1 MTIGAWR
8 AAVAASAALALV
20 VAGCGSSSNDNSSST
35 PKAGS
40 APAGSSAKKGGDLKV
55 LYAADVDF
63 MDPRATY
70 YQYGFLVAYATQRPL
85 YSYKPDDAKTPEPDL
100 AEGPPDISSDGKTV
114 TVKIRSGVKFSP
126 PVNREVTSKDVKY
139 ALESGFTKTV
149 NGPYVGAYMGD
160 LHGLKAFQDGKADNI
175 SGIETPDDQTI
186 VFKLDRPRG
195 AIVAG
200 MLSMPASAPV
210 PEEYAKKFDAE
221 NPSAYGKHVVATG
234 PYMVQNDAQ
243 GNLTGWKPNE
253 SIKLVRNPN
262 WDAKTDYK
270 PAYLDTITIQEGVD
284 PQVAS
289 RQILSGQGMASGDFQ
304 VPAET
309 LASTSRNP
317 SQKAQLVLTPPTG
330 RYRYIALNTRNKP
343 FDNINVR
350 KAISAAFDRNA
361 LRQAFG
367 GPLTGDIPTHWL
379 PPGQPGFDEAGG
391 AQGPGDDFMAKP
403 GGDMALATEY
413 MKKAGYPSGKYTGN
427 QTFTAVSDSA
437 TQQKNVG
444 EVAQA
449 QFAKLGFK
457 VNTRY
462 VVRNTMYT
470 KFCQVPKAAVAICPN
485 LGWGADFFAAQSFF
499 DPLFNG
505 ANIVPS
511 GNVNTAQVN
520 DPQINAKINK
530 AKEITDPTANAKA
543 WADLDKEVT
552 NQAYFVTWLWDND
565 IILASTNVKAVPSK
579 FNSGAAD
586 MVFSSLK

>member
-35 PKAGS
+35 PGKAGN
-40 APAGSSAKKGGDLKV
+40 APSGSSAKKGGDLKV

-63 MDPRATY
+63 IDPRQTY
-70 YQYGFLVAYATQRPL
+70 YQYGNLVAYATQRPL
-85 YSYKPDDAKTPEPDL
+85 YSYKPDDAKTPVPDL

-126 PVNREVTSKDVKY
+126 PVNRAVTSKDVAY

-149 NGPYVGAYMGD
+149 NGPYLGAYMGD
-160 LHGLKAFQDGKADNI
+160 LHGLQAFKDGKADHI

-186 VFKLDRPRG
+186 IFKLDRPRG

-210 PEEYAKKFDAE
+210 PEEYAKKFDAS
-221 NPSAYGKHVVATG
+221 NPTTYGQHQVSTG

-243 GNLTGWKPNE
+243 GNLIGYKPNQF
-253 SIKLVRNPN
+253 IKLVRNPN

-289 RQILSGQGMASGDFQ
+289 RQILSGQGQVSGDFQ
-304 VPAET
+304 LPAEI
-309 LASTSRNP
+309 LAQTSRNP
-317 SQKAQLVLTPPTG
+317 AQKAQLVLTPPTG
-330 RYRYIALNTRNKP
+330 RYRYIALNTRVKP
-343 FDNINVR
+343 FDNVNVR
-350 KAISAAFDRNA
+350 KAISAAFDRTA

-367 GPLTGDIPTHWL
+367 GPLTGDIPTHWI

-391 AQGPGDDFMAKP
+391 TQGPGDDFMAKP
-403 GGDMALATEY
+403 GGDMALAAEY
-413 MKKAGYPSGKYTGN
+413 MKKAGYPSGKYDGN
-427 QTFTAVSDSA
+427 QTFNAVSDSA

-444 EVAQA
+444 EVAQE
-449 QFAKLGFK
+449 QFKKLGFNVK
-457 VNTRY
+457 TRY

-470 KFCQVPKAAVAICPN
+470 KFCQVPKNEPDICPSV
-485 LGWGADFFAAQSFF
+485 GWLKDFADPEADLDAV
-499 DPLFNG
+499 FNG
-505 ANIVPS
+505 KNILEQSNSNFSLLDDKDINAAMDKAEV
-511 GNVNTAQVN
+511 VN
-520 DPQINAKINK
+520 DPAQR
-530 AKEITDPTANAKA
+530 
-543 WADLDKEVT
+543 
-552 NQAYFVTWLWDND
+552 NQAWGNVDKMITAVAPGVAWLWDKQPMLESKNVNGVVNVAN
-565 IILASTNVKAVPSK
+565 ASWDLT
-579 FNSGAAD
+579 
-586 MVFSSLK
+586 FSSLK

>member
-20 VAGCGSSSNDNSSST
+20 VAGCGSSSDDNGSKPSNTGAT
-35 PKAGS
+35 P
-40 APAGSSAKKGGDLKV
+40 GSSAKKGGDLKV

-63 MDPRATY
+63 MDPRQTY

-85 YSYKPDDAKTPEPDL
+85 YSYKPDDAKTPQPDL

-126 PVNREVTSKDVKY
+126 PVNRAVTTKDVKY

-149 NGPYVGAYMGD
+149 NGPYLGAYMGD
-160 LHGLKAFQDGKADNI
+160 LHGLQAFKDGKADHI

-210 PEEYAKKFDAE
+210 PEEYAKKFDAQ
-221 NPSAYGKHVVATG
+221 NPTTYGQHAVSTG

-243 GNLTGWKPNE
+243 GNLTGYKPNQF
-253 SIKLVRNPN
+253 IKLVRNPN

-270 PAYLDTITIQEGVD
+270 PAYLDSITIQEGVD
-284 PQVAS
+284 AQVAS
-289 RQILSGQGMASGDFQ
+289 RQILSGQSMVSGDFQ

-309 LASTSRNP
+309 LAQASKNP

-330 RYRYIALNTRNKP
+330 RYRYISLNTRVKP
-343 FDNINVR
+343 FDNVNVR

-367 GPLTGDIPTHWL
+367 GPLTGDIPTHWI

-391 AQGPGDDFMAKP
+391 AKGPGDDFMAKP
-403 GGDMALATEY
+403 EGDMALATEY
-413 MKKAGYPSGKYTGN
+413 MKKAGYPSGKYTGGE
-427 QTFTAVSDSA
+427 TFLAVSDSA

-444 EVAQA
+444 EVAQE

-457 VNTRY
+457 VKTRY

-470 KFCQVPKAAVAICPN
+470 KFCQVPKNEPDICPSV
-485 LGWGADFFAAQSFF
+485 GWLKDFADPEAILDAV
-499 DPLFNG
+499 FNG
-505 ANIVPS
+505 KNILEQS
-511 GNVNTAQVN
+511 NSNFSLLDDKGLNAAMDKAEIIN
-520 DPQINAKINK
+520 DPTQRAQ
-530 AKEITDPTANAKA
+530 A
-543 WADLDKEVT
+543 WGDIDKQVT
-552 NQAYFVTWLWDND
+552 GLAPGVAWLWDKQPMLEAKNVSGVVNVAN
-565 IILASTNVKAVPSK
+565 ASWDLPFT
-579 FNSGAAD
+579 
-586 MVFSSLK
+586 SLK